1 MNHTILQAQAEGGMS
16 FFILIG
22 GMFLIMY
29 FFMIRPQVKKQKE
42 AKSFREELSKGDKV
56 VTIGGIHGKVVDM
69 NERTV
74 LLQVDG
80 AKIRMEKTCLESG
93 RRSIGRRHQGQHIT
107 HEKGDS
113 KRSETAILGAIT
125 GPRARIDQS
134 ARSRCHC
141 LWRR

>member
-1 MNHTILQAQAEGGMS
+1 MNHFLLQAQAEGGMS

-42 AKSFREELSKGDKV
+42 AKSFRDELKKGDKV

-74 LLQVDG
+74 LVQVDG
-80 AKIRMEKTCLESG
+80 AKIRIEKTALNPSGES
-93 RRSIGRRHQGQHIT
+93 
-107 HEKGDS
+107 
-113 KRSETAILGAIT
+113 SEEDIKAN
-125 GPRARIDQS
+125 S
-134 ARSRCHC
+134 
-141 LWRR
+141 